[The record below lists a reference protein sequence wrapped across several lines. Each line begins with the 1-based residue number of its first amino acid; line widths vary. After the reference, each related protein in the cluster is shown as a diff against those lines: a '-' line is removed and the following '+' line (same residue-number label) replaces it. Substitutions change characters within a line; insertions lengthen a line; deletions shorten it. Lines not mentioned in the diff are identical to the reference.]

1 MKSRYLIYLLLFVLI
16 GIPLSAQETPITVIE
31 PQGVQPVQPIAPNN
45 AAPSFEGANPVDN
58 TLSTTNPVYSRSAPA
73 FSNPASDPSSSSHT
87 VATDFVLVDLN
98 GVPGMAVGEQ
108 FDIEVHFNDVAS
120 PGSVF
125 SGYADFNFDSA
136 FLQIDNINYAT
147 DFSYLQLGTI
157 GSGVIENMGATSD
170 RISQVA
176 DTLVLTIRATVLS
189 AGVSSISLS
198 SPVDPYAETTIYGQ
212 DTDQRGSIDFD
223 SQPLLLGETIL
234 NGQFDNGRT
243 DWGLFGDLG
252 FSATSGQLNLW
263 RTFPG
268 WNTPSLFQSR
278 NQSLPSGF
286 PLTLRV
292 DLGNTSNVP
301 KGVNLQMRPSVYG
314 DVIRCGVTVPA
325 NTGNTNLTTVTVQG
339 STSTAWADF
348 FLEIQAMDPD
358 NTPAIVIDNVS
369 VVTETNQTADYSCS
383 GLDTAPGTQIIRNE
397 SFTNG
402 RFQWGLWGDFSFNV
416 TNEAMHIY
424 RPAGATR
431 LGALF
436 QITDYNIQP
445 NSPLYT
451 RLTVSNT
458 SANTKAIR
466 VVLTDQWR
474 ETFSCLF
481 NVPANTGPTD
491 IFLRDTTSIH
501 WGRPM
506 LIVYLQTSNVT
517 DDPEL
522 IVDDVTLHYR
532 PNNPVTGSNC
542 ANQAYV
548 PLSGDGNITD
558 TAPVKPDPLVL
569 PEANSVPPPIP
580 DVSDEGINST
590 PPINEAPTIP
600 GF

>member
-58 TLSTTNPVYSRSAPA
+58 TLSTTNPVDSRSAPA

-212 DTDQRGSIDFD
+212 DTDQRGSINFD

-234 NGQFDNGRT
+234 NGQFNNGRT

-252 FSATSGQLNLW
+252 FSVTSGQFNLW
-263 RTFPG
+263 RDFPG
-268 WNTPSLFQSR
+268 WRVASL
-278 NQSLPSGF
+278 NQLVNQNLPPGF
-286 PLTLRV
+286 PLTLQV
-292 DLGNTSNVP
+292 DLGNASSVP
-301 KGVNLQMRPSVYG
+301 KGVNLMMRPSAYG
-314 DVIRCGVTVPA
+314 DIISCGVTIPSGA
-325 NTGNTNLTTVTVQG
+325 GMATVTLQG
-339 STSTAWADF
+339 STDMNWSDMV
-348 FLEIQAMDPD
+348 LEIQAMDPD
-358 NTPAIVIDNVS
+358 AAPAVLIDNVS
-369 VVTETNQTADYSCS
+369 ITTATNQTGDYSCS
-383 GLDTAPGTQIIRNE
+383 GHDIAPGTQMIRNE
-397 SFTNG
+397 SFVDG
-402 RFQWGLWGDFSFNV
+402 RFWWGLWGDLSFNV
-416 TNEAMHIY
+416 TGEAMHMY
-424 RPAGATR
+424 RPAGAIR
-431 LGALF
+431 RGALF
-436 QITDYNIQP
+436 QSINYNIP
-445 NSPLYT
+445 TGSPLYT
-451 RLTVSNT
+451 KLTVSNT
-458 SANTKAIR
+458 SPNTKA
-466 VVLTDQWR
+466 VQVLLTDQWR
-474 ETFSCLF
+474 ETFYCVF

-491 IFLRDTTSIH
+491 LYIRDTTSID
-501 WGRPM
+501 WGRPTM
-506 LIVYLQTSNVT
+506 IIYLLTSNVT

-532 PNNPVTGSNC
+532 PNNPITTSRC
-542 ANQAYV
+542 TNQAYA
-548 PLSGDGNITD
+548 PLSSDNNITD
-558 TAPVKPDPLVL
+558 TAPVKPDPIVL